1 MSEATHGRFA
11 AAINRNRAAG
21 FTLIEM
27 LMVLAVA
34 ALFLF
39 MAVPQFGRVI
49 AGTQLS
55 SQADLLNGILIYSR
69 AEAVRR
75 DTQVAVCPLNAAL
88 NGCQSAAGGSTD
100 WSYGVLVFLDA
111 DHSGSYSSTKELR
124 RLQLKDPGAASSVK
138 VSATPALLTFKE
150 DGHTTLNA
158 NATIS
163 VLSCGNQL
171 KDSVELSVFGRARV
185 VAGQAPAAQDCL

>member
-1 MSEATHGRFA
+1 MSEVSHGRSGVGMA
-11 AAINRNRAAG
+11 GG

-75 DTQVAVCPLNAAL
+75 DTQVDVCPLNASL

-111 DHSGSYSSTKELR
+111 DHSGSYSSSKELR
-124 RLQLKDPGAASSVK
+124 RLQLKDPGAVSSVK
-138 VSATPALLTFKE
+138 VSAMPALLTFKE
-150 DGHTTLNA
+150 DGHTTLSA
-158 NATIS
+158 NASIN
-163 VLSCGNQL
+163 VLSCANQL

-185 VAGQAPAAQDCL
+185 VAGQTLAAQDCV